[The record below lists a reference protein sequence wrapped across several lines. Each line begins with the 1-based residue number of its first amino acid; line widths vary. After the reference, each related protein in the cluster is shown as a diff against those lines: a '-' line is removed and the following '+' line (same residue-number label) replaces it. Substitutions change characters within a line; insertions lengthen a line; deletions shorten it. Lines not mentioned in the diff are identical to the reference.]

1 MTEEVTNNG
10 AFFDSLK
17 RNNTKIRNDRAEAIA
32 EDTQLAYKRKIE
44 DLTLDIKKMKR
55 EQENMLDLSPD
66 HADSLIL
73 ASDFDGSQFTQK
85 DIDLGVKIRNMEIK
99 LEIST
104 KRYTYLF
111 GGME

>member
-1 MTEEVTNNG
+1 MNNETKTEG

-17 RNNTKIRNDRAEAIA
+17 RNNTKIRQDRAEAIA
-32 EDTQLAYKRKIE
+32 EDTHLAYRRKIE
-44 DLTLDIKKMKR
+44 DLSLAIKKMKR

-73 ASDFDGSQFTQK
+73 ASDFDGNQFTQK

-99 LEIST
+99 LKISEE
-104 KRYTYLF
+104 RFTYLF
-111 GGME
+111 GGNV